1 MSDEAGRTAY
11 LTAFHAAQAIIFE
24 RTGRTLKTHRGVRT
38 QFGALARAETSIDIS
53 LRQFLTDG
61 SDLKTVA
68 DYEIDPAAAIPV
80 EDAKAAIETSNR
92 SVESITALLDA
103 R

>member
-1 MSDEAGRTAY
+1 M
-11 LTAFHAAQAIIFE
+11 
-24 RTGRTLKTHRGVRT
+24 RT

-61 SDLKTVA
+61 YDLKTVT
-68 DYEIDPAAAIPV
+68 DYEIDPAAAVSV

-92 SVESITALLDA
+92 FVECITALPGA
-103 R
+103 P